1 MKKSNIN
8 NLKQSLH
15 TLLKMDYTVGI
26 YNNNDN
32 VITLSF
38 NHLNSVYN
46 ALASVIIDKKQ
57 IIIDYQY
64 TTKNKKV
71 EKIIYKILNYCIDN
85 YKEESDITILEKEIL
100 YYKNLAQAVY
110 NSKYS
115 LNTVLHTMNA

>member
-1 MKKSNIN
+1 MKKSDIN
-8 NLKQSLH
+8 NIKQYLH

-26 YNNNDN
+26 YNYNNN

-46 ALASVIIDKKQ
+46 ALASAIIDKKQ

-64 TTKNKKV
+64 SAKNKKV

-85 YKEESDITILEKEIL
+85 YKSYSDIQALENEIIF
-100 YYKNLAQAVY
+100 YKNLAQAVY

-115 LNTVLHTMNA
+115 LNTILHTINA

>member
-1 MKKSNIN
+1 MKKSDIN
-8 NLKQSLH
+8 NIKQYLH

-26 YNNNDN
+26 YNYNNN

-46 ALASVIIDKKQ
+46 ALASAIIDKKQ

-64 TTKNKKV
+64 SVKNKKV
-71 EKIIYKILNYCIDN
+71 EKIIYKILNYCINN
-85 YKEESDITILEKEIL
+85 YKSELDIQTLEKEIL

-115 LNTVLHTMNA
+115 LNIVLHTINA